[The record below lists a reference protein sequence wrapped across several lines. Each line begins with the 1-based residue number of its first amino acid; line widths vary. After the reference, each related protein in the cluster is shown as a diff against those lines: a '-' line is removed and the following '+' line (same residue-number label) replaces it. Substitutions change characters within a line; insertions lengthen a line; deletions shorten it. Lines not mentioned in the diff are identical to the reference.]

1 MEAAAE
7 DAIITEEI
15 PVVKDAA
22 VLVEDG
28 MEIETVPLEAVVL
41 AQEAIEKKV
50 DLEVKEEENLDLL
63 KERKD
68 HQDVLKV
75 LLPDLQVARLTRQ
88 KLEDL
93 EEVNNF
99 FLT

>member
-15 PVVKDAA
+15 LVVKDAA
-22 VLVEDG
+22 VLVEDV

-41 AQEAIEKKV
+41 AQEAIEKKG

-75 LLPDLQVARLTRQ
+75 LLPDLRVARLTRQ

>member
-1 MEAAAE
+1 
-7 DAIITEEI
+7 
-15 PVVKDAA
+15 VVKDAA
-22 VLVEDG
+22 VLVEDV

-41 AQEAIEKKV
+41 AQEAIEKKG

-75 LLPDLQVARLTRQ
+75 LLPVLQVARLTRQ

>member
-1 MEAAAE
+1 VEAAAE

-15 PVVKDAA
+15 LVVKDAA
-22 VLVEDG
+22 VLVEDV

-75 LLPDLQVARLTRQ
+75 LLPVLQVARLTRQ